1 MTRETKRKVST
12 AIRYTL
18 LILVGFIMVYPLI
31 WMVGAGPHLRPI
43 PRYLPVHG
51 SCLKTL
57 CSTGTAMPLKAMEA
71 RYP

>member
-31 WMVGAGPHLRPI
+31 WMVGATF
-43 PRYLPVHG
+43 
-51 SCLKTL
+51 KTNSEIYQ
-57 CSTGTAMPLKAMEA
+57 CMVPA
-71 RYP
+71 

>member
-31 WMVGAGPHLRPI
+31 WMVGATFKKPCVR
-43 PRYLPVHG
+43 RVQQ
-51 SCLKTL
+51 CL
-57 CSTGTAMPLKAMEA
+57 
-71 RYP
+71 

>member
-31 WMVGAGPHLRPI
+31 WMVGATFKTNSEIFTSAWFLPKNPVFDGSSSGGSQCA
-43 PRYLPVHG
+43 PVHHV
-51 SCLKTL
+51 
-57 CSTGTAMPLKAMEA
+57 
-71 RYP
+71 